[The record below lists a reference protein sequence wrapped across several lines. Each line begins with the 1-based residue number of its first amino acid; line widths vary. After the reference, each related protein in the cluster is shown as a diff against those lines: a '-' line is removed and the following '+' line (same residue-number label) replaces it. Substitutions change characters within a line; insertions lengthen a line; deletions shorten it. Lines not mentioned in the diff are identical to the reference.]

1 MAYTRAMHEALALAR
16 QAAESGDVPVGA
28 VVMDADGRIIGRG
41 CNTREAHGDPLAHAE
56 ILAMREAARVMHEA
70 AQTTHEVT
78 RAMRETSQ
86 TCAEAGSDTR
96 DAAEAADMDDSD
108 MDACGIG
115 AVEPDSMHRQSDCTA
130 CRTASDD
137 GIAAERPRRG
147 AQRLRSKAHSARARA
162 HSWNLADCTLVVTL
176 EPCPMCAGACVQT
189 HIGSIVF
196 GAWDA
201 KLGACGS
208 VWDIPRDPHVGHAPE
223 VYGGVLEG
231 DCQAALTDFFT
242 ARR

>member
-1 MAYTRAMHEALALAR
+1 MAYTQAMHEALALAR

-56 ILAMREAARVMHEA
+56 ILAMREAT
-70 AQTTHEVT
+70 QTLAKV
-78 RAMRETSQ
+78 
-86 TCAEAGSDTR
+86 GSDTR

-108 MDACGIG
+108 MDSRGVDA
-115 AVEPDSMHRQSDCTA
+115 AKPYATHRQSDCMA
-130 CRTASDD
+130 CRTVADD
-137 GIAAERPRRG
+137 GIAADEAAADGAVTERPRRG

>member
-1 MAYTRAMHEALALAR
+1 MDLRVAYTQAMREALALAR
-16 QAAESGDVPVGA
+16 QAAEDGEVPVGA
-28 VVMDADGRIIGRG
+28 VVLDAAGRIIGRG

-56 ILAMREAARVMHEA
+56 ILAMREAT
-70 AQTTHEVT
+70 QTL
-78 RAMRETSQ
+78 AK
-86 TCAEAGSDTR
+86 AGSDTR

-108 MDACGIG
+108 MDFRGVDA
-115 AVEPDSMHRQSDCTA
+115 AKPYATHQQSDCTA
-130 CRTASDD
+130 CRTVSAD
-137 GIAAERPRRG
+137 GAAADGAAAARPRRE
-147 AQRLRSKAHSARARA
+147 ARRPHNEAHCARVRSRSHI
-162 HSWNLADCTLVVTL
+162 WNLADCTLVVTL

-231 DCQAALTDFFT
+231 DCQAVLTEFFA